1 MIDQVIEHIFTQVI
15 LLIVFCIAYYL
26 IRRKS
31 VYAITSF
38 LIGLTTFFLIF
49 ILSKNE
55 FGIAAGLGLFAI
67 FGIIRY
73 RTESIPIIEMT
84 FLFICITISAIGA
97 LTDNILL
104 TFRSSLFI
112 NAFLIVAAVILIYWY
127 HRSKIH
133 TMKIL
138 VDSVDWL
145 SKSQEEKLQF
155 LSDKCFHRV
164 TDYDLDSIDWLR
176 EVCNVTVSYKK

>member
-1 MIDQVIEHIFTQVI
+1 MIDQVIEHILIQVV
-15 LLIVFCIAYYL
+15 LLVVFCVLYYL
-26 IRRKS
+26 IRRKTI
-31 VYAITSF
+31 YAIASF
-38 LIGLTTFFLIF
+38 ILGLTTFFLIF

-55 FGIAAGLGLFAI
+55 FGLAAGLGLFAI

-84 FLFICITISAIGA
+84 FLFTCITISAIGA

-104 TFRSSLFI
+104 TFRSSLVI
-112 NAFLIVAAVILIYWY
+112 NSFLIVVSSGLIFWY

-133 TMKIL
+133 SMKIL
-138 VDSVDWL
+138 VDNLEWL
-145 SKSQEEKLQF
+145 SYSQQEKLQF
-155 LSDKCFHRV
+155 LSGKCFHPV
-164 TDYDLDSIDWLR
+164 TDYELESIDWLR